1 MASAERRAEA
11 KQEHMHLPW
20 LRWHDSEPIA
30 HTFRYGAESLKV
42 PVGDNQSSTDKKTTT
57 TSVSS
62 FAAMDVLL
70 EALCD
75 RTNYP
80 SLELV
85 VVAGHSAG
93 GQFVHRYGISSGAPC
108 LDYHDDNNDD
118 SNPPRVRLV
127 AANPRSFAYLD
138 GRRYLPRKS
147 RDGSSEAAPDVRGGE
162 ETETLTPFGELEL
175 RVPDAGELDDCAG
188 YNRYEW
194 GLESNP
200 DVPAP
205 YVSSNLDGLGGED
218 GGEDEAF
225 CRYALRDVVYL
236 SGERDVGRLGDQIC
250 DEDGHQGPSRRE
262 RSERFFAGLQAGGT
276 EAEDR
281 TSAWVGGGGTAGG
294 WRRGRQRRSRTAA
307 GQGPCTGGLL

>member
-30 HTFRYGAESLKV
+30 HTFRYGAESLGV
-42 PVGDNQSSTDKKTTT
+42 PVEDNRSSKKATT

-93 GQFVHRYGISSGAPC
+93 GQFVHRYGISSGTPC
-108 LDYHDDNNDD
+108 LDYRDDNNDD
-118 SNPPRVRLV
+118 NPPRVRLV

-138 GRRYLPRKS
+138 GRRYLPRK
-147 RDGSSEAAPDVRGGE
+147 DGAGSSEAAPDVRGGE

-175 RVPDAGELDDCAG
+175 RVPDADELDDCAG

-205 YVSSNLDGLGGED
+205 YVSSNLDGFD
-218 GGEDEAF
+218 GDEDEAF

-250 DEDGHQGPSRRE
+250 DEDGYQGPSRRE